1 MPPRMRAKLRRIE
14 DKWDIA
20 GQRRKLPSHWVTP
33 PRLFGGSFALLILI
47 GTIGLKY
54 LPGLYTG
61 EPLNWLDAL
70 FTSTSAVCVT
80 GLIVVDTATYFTF
93 WGQAW
98 ILLLI
103 QLGGLGMIAFS
114 SIIIIALGRRL
125 SLRREALS
133 SDLHDAAP
141 NVDMRRL
148 TVDILRF
155 TLAFEIAG
163 AAVLYTL
170 WIPRFGWTG
179 AAWPAVFHSVS
190 GFCNAGF
197 STFSDSLI
205 GFQQSPLLLAVIMTL
220 IIAGGLGFLALEELR
235 LRYQAGRQGQIFRI
249 SLHSRI
255 VIGTTIA
262 LILGGWLLLGVF
274 EGGRTLGHLS
284 IWHKATNALFMSVT
298 PRTAGFHTIDYSQVS
313 NSANFLT
320 IILMMI
326 GGSPG
331 STAGGIKTTTFA
343 LIGLLAWSRLR
354 GFETTNFAS
363 RSLRKETTERA
374 VGLFVISFGLV
385 TAGIFALTA
394 IERHEGR
401 FLSQMFEVTSAFNT
415 VGLSMG
421 ETPTLSPAGRMLSIL
436 LMFFGRIGP
445 LTLAASIAIRQ
456 FGRSNFRFAYE
467 DVVVG

>member
-1 MPPRMRAKLRRIE
+1 
-14 DKWDIA
+14 
-20 GQRRKLPSHWVTP
+20 V
-33 PRLFGGSFALLILI
+33 
-47 GTIGLKY
+47 
-54 LPGLYTG
+54 
-61 EPLNWLDAL
+61 DAL

-80 GLIVVDTATYFTF
+80 GLIVVDTATFFTIG
-93 WGQAW
+93 GQAW

-103 QLGGLGMIAFS
+103 QLGGLGMVAFS

-155 TLAFEIAG
+155 TLAFEVAG
-163 AAVLYTL
+163 AAALYIL
-170 WIPRFGWTG
+170 WIPRFGWNG

-197 STFSDSLI
+197 STFSDSLM
-205 GFQQSPLLLAVIMTL
+205 GFQQSPFSLAVIMAL
-220 IIAGGLGFLALEELR
+220 IIAGGLGFLVLEELR
-235 LRYQAGRQGQIFRI
+235 LHYQAGRQGQIFRI

-262 LILGGWLLLGVF
+262 LVLGGWLLLGVF

-284 IWHKATNALFMSVT
+284 IWHKATNSLFMSVT
-298 PRTAGFHTIDYSQVS
+298 PRTAGFHTIDYAQVS
-313 NSANFLT
+313 DSGNFLT

-343 LIGLLAWSRLR
+343 LMGLLAWSRLR
-354 GFETTNFAS
+354 GFEATNFAS

-394 IERHEGR
+394 TERHEGR
-401 FLSQMFEVTSAFNT
+401 FLSHMFEVTSAFNT

-421 ETPTLSPAGRMLSIL
+421 ETPTLSRAARMLAIL